1 MLKVM
6 LHEYDS
12 QRRFLTQHSC
22 ATLLRHCFE
31 WLQIV
36 PTLLSEFCRKKNMK
50 IQSGRE
56 KMRNASGQQGVNE
69 GQRKIK
75 ANTNTGNKILG
86 KHIQQF
92 LHKNNA

>member
-12 QRRFLTQHSC
+12 QRRFLAQHSF

-36 PTLLSEFCRKKNMK
+36 PTL
-50 IQSGRE
+50 
-56 KMRNASGQQGVNE
+56 
-69 GQRKIK
+69 
-75 ANTNTGNKILG
+75 
-86 KHIQQF
+86 QQF
-92 LHKNNA
+92 VALKIVVENRTV

>member
-12 QRRFLTQHSC
+12 QRWFLAQQSF

-50 IQSGRE
+50 IQSGGE
-56 KMRNASGQQGVNE
+56 KMRNASGQQAAKKKSE
-69 GQRKIK
+69 HEHRK
-75 ANTNTGNKILG
+75 
-86 KHIQQF
+86 
-92 LHKNNA
+92 KNIR